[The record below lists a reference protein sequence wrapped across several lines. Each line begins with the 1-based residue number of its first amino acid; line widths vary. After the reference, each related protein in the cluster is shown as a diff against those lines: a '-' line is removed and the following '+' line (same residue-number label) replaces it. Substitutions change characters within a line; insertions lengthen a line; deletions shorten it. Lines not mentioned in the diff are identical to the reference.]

1 MITVKY
7 QQTSEYAIIPQ
18 KSYEGDAGLDLFSI
32 DDIVL
37 SPGERC
43 LVHTGIIIELPP
55 YTEAQIRPRS
65 GYALKNGIT
74 VLNSP
79 GTIDQGY
86 RNEIGVI
93 LINLGKEDFN
103 IKRGMRIAQL
113 VIKPIYD
120 VYFQK
125 TEEVSNTERGLLG
138 FGSSSDIRHEGSI
151 HETNK

>member
-1 MITVKY
+1 MIPVRYKKI
-7 QQTSEYAIIPQ
+7 SEHAIVPQ
-18 KSYEGDAGLDLFSI
+18 KSYEGDAGFDLFSI

-37 SPGERC
+37 SPRERC

-55 YTEAQIRPRS
+55 GTEAQIRPRS

-93 LINLGKEDFN
+93 LINLGKEDFL
-103 IKRGMRIAQL
+103 IEKGMRIAQL
-113 VIKPIYD
+113 VVKPIYD
-120 VYFQK
+120 VFFQE
-125 TEEVSNTERGLLG
+125 TEELSSTERGMQG
-138 FGSSSDIRHEGSI
+138 FGSSSDDRQEDDTHE
-151 HETNK
+151 